1 MSEIQFVACP
11 TEPLSL
17 ADADASDDAKDDPT
31 IVIDTLPDEGRFT
44 FKEVEFK
51 TNKEPET
58 NGRLNETDELMFLE
72 NPTKE
77 TCIPIYACIPET
89 IRHIKE
95 LSAFQTVDAAALN
108 PNRMEN
114 LVIEWVPNPV
124 PEISAKVE
132 PLAGALKPWRS
143 NVCWSKVYIEEDD
156 DCRRVNDTI
165 DGKLC
170 PTPETDFRWMA
181 ESDSQTLL

>member
-1 MSEIQFVACP
+1 VSEIQFVACP

-51 TNKEPET
+51 TNKAPET

-114 LVIEWVPNPV
+114 PVIE
-124 PEISAKVE
+124 
-132 PLAGALKPWRS
+132 
-143 NVCWSKVYIEEDD
+143 
-156 DCRRVNDTI
+156 
-165 DGKLC
+165 
-170 PTPETDFRWMA
+170 
-181 ESDSQTLL
+181 